1 MRIVLSRYNNGD
13 MKRQKG
19 FTIIELLTV
28 ITIIGILAAV
38 ILGALGDARNEGIGA
53 KIISEME
60 PHRETKPKAE
70 AWEDPTYS
78 EMLQKQP
85 FKGQKGRLK
94 AKFLTF

>member
-1 MRIVLSRYNNGD
+1 MMIIPGLEGSMQCTTRSRPEIKD
-13 MKRQKG
+13 P
-19 FTIIELLTV
+19 
-28 ITIIGILAAV
+28 
-38 ILGALGDARNEGIGA
+38 

-94 AKFLTF
+94 AMFLTF

>member
-1 MRIVLSRYNNGD
+1 MRSRPEIKD
-13 MKRQKG
+13 P
-19 FTIIELLTV
+19 
-28 ITIIGILAAV
+28 
-38 ILGALGDARNEGIGA
+38 